1 MGGQWKSVR
10 TPFQFIGLILHQLSM
25 NHSSFWFSDYE
36 RLLKYERLSYPITT
50 SELVRVLV
58 QNDSVWSIFKE
69 KAAVIAS
76 GVRNN
81 PGFEEI
87 LIHVSKHNDELLAKS
102 DLVTQDFDHIFTG
115 IVAFF
120 KRLLFFVLIANLI
133 VFMVGFIVF
142 SRIIRPVIELSG
154 FVERV
159 SRRDFPQWI
168 ALPESYDEVSQLVST
183 SKGPIKVWRSH
194 TM

>member
-1 MGGQWKSVR
+1 
-10 TPFQFIGLILHQLSM
+10 M

-115 IVAFF
+115 
-120 KRLLFFVLIANLI
+120 
-133 VFMVGFIVF
+133 
-142 SRIIRPVIELSG
+142 
-154 FVERV
+154 
-159 SRRDFPQWI
+159 
-168 ALPESYDEVSQLVST
+168 
-183 SKGPIKVWRSH
+183 
-194 TM
+194 

>member
-1 MGGQWKSVR
+1 M
-10 TPFQFIGLILHQLSM
+10 
-25 NHSSFWFSDYE
+25 
-36 RLLKYERLSYPITT
+36 
-50 SELVRVLV
+50 
-58 QNDSVWSIFKE
+58 
-69 KAAVIAS
+69 
-76 GVRNN
+76 
-81 PGFEEI
+81 
-87 LIHVSKHNDELLAKS
+87 VSKNEPGYPEFCSHIYRVSGFFQATIVLG
-102 DLVTQDFDHIFTG
+102 FD
-115 IVAFF
+115 
-120 KRLLFFVLIANLI
+120 RYLI